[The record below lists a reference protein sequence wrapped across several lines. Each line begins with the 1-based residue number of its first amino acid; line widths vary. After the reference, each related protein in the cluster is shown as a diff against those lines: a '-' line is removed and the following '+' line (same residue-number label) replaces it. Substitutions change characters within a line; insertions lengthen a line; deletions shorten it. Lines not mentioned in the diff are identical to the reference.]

1 VRIGR
6 SRLYSLLCK
15 FLPCRFIVQFDA
27 LRQIPAGNLRTGKRG
42 RVVGSLFQLDAPNE
56 ARLRWV
62 WATHGSDL
70 GHGSR
75 SCKKYRAGFCSCWDL
90 DKNLRACRTA
100 RSREPGRRP
109 RTGFMRDEA
118 TEIACG
124 GRYTRPSQR
133 KGSWLS
139 LTALSIV
146 DHG

>member
-1 VRIGR
+1 MDPIWDMGAAAARNT
-6 SRLYSLLCK
+6 
-15 FLPCRFIVQFDA
+15 VQGSA
-27 LRQIPAGNLRTGKRG
+27 A
-42 RVVGSLFQLDAPNE
+42 VG
-56 ARLRWV
+56 
-62 WATHGSDL
+62 
-70 GHGSR
+70 
-75 SCKKYRAGFCSCWDL
+75 DL